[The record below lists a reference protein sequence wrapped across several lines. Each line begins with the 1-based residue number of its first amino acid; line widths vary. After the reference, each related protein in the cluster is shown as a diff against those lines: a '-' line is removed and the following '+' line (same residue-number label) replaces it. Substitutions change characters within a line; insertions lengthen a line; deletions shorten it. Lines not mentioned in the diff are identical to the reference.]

1 MFLHHLIDTGYGV
14 APGLA
19 PEPFGNKTLLLFKL
33 FCCRPNQYKT
43 YILAI
48 YKVMGDE
55 AGYGVAPAAADGL
68 AGLLGSDSD
77 SEDDIESNIELFQFQ
92 STTKFIYINHN

>member
-1 MFLHHLIDTGYGV
+1 
-14 APGLA
+14 
-19 PEPFGNKTLLLFKL
+19 
-33 FCCRPNQYKT
+33 
-43 YILAI
+43 
-48 YKVMGDE
+48 MGDE

-92 STTKFIYINHN
+92 SKKLNSFI